1 MPEDMPELMEQ
12 LSELAETGVPGSRV
26 DTELAIRVGHGRRR
40 RRRFA
45 MTTAAA
51 VLALGVGGLAALP
64 AVGHGNQVAP
74 AMSASEPVTDTAPA
88 TPVNPYFAAASMPAD
103 STDPKQYV
111 PALGSDPLV
120 VEAGFGWLPSWA
132 VNWGGRSDYQS
143 SYWGGVFTS
152 VTGRT
157 FTTPGGIVKTPS
169 MALRLYPA
177 GATPAPAANGLPEEL
192 RPADPVN
199 GREAFWMTSSTP
211 SADVRLQWM
220 TDTGRWAEL
229 DGYELPDTDPQ
240 ATLHQVAD
248 SVRPSAAQIPLP
260 VWLSDLPPAFKLSG
274 SLLMQPNQGTKDP
287 WSLQLVFTNGDGDI
301 TAMIR
306 PIPPDGASPTPSAD
320 STPTAPSGQACH
332 AGNGV
337 QICLTAHQAD
347 QMMAEVGT
355 DANLLAHFHLLG
367 SDPRTWTTW
376 VQR

>member
-1 MPEDMPELMEQ
+1 
-12 LSELAETGVPGSRV
+12 
-26 DTELAIRVGHGRRR
+26 
-40 RRRFA
+40 
-45 MTTAAA
+45 
-51 VLALGVGGLAALP
+51 
-64 AVGHGNQVAP
+64 
-74 AMSASEPVTDTAPA
+74 
-88 TPVNPYFAAASMPAD
+88 
-103 STDPKQYV
+103 
-111 PALGSDPLV
+111 
-120 VEAGFGWLPSWA
+120 
-132 VNWGGRSDYQS
+132 
-143 SYWGGVFTS
+143 
-152 VTGRT
+152 
-157 FTTPGGIVKTPS
+157 
-169 MALRLYPA
+169 
-177 GATPAPAANGLPEEL
+177 
-192 RPADPVN
+192 
-199 GREAFWMTSSTP
+199 MTSSTP